1 MKHTRNEKKHIKYVH
16 GNHART
22 VEILKRQQSFML
34 PEALRST
41 MTFIKYGITLM
52 VALLVYQIQ

>member
-1 MKHTRNEKKHIKYVH
+1 MKHTRNEKKHLNYVH

-22 VEILKRQQSFML
+22 VEILKRTQGQL

-41 MTFIKYGITLM
+41 MKFVKDGITLM
-52 VALLVYQIQ
+52 VAFLVYQIQ